1 MQIKAYF
8 ALGTKVFAKA
18 RVTVFYSASYNF
30 KEKEIVKEC
39 CAFYKSHYINSLI
52 TLTKTLMIREIQ
64 SPMPLFSYVR
74 VLYITPNSPN
84 SMPH

>member
-30 KEKEIVKEC
+30 KEKKRVKKKLC
-39 CAFYKSHYINSLI
+39 ILQINYINALV
-52 TLTKTLMIREIQ
+52 TLAKALMILKVQ
-64 SPMPLFSYVR
+64 SFYFHMLEHS
-74 VLYITPNSPN
+74 NSLPDSSN

>member
-18 RVTVFYSASYNF
+18 RVTVFYSAPYNI
-30 KEKEIVKEC
+30 KEKKIVKES
-39 CAFYKSHYINSLI
+39 CAFYKSNYINSLV
-52 TLTKTLMIREIQ
+52 TLAKALMVRKVQ
-64 SPMPLFSYVR
+64 SFYFLMLEHSNS
-74 VLYITPNSPN
+74 LPNSSN